1 MKDTPKEERPTTVP
15 ARAKQAGDIPT
26 RWAWVEPT
34 VWTTRM
40 LAALETGVKGG
51 RWFSLMDKVYAPAN
65 LAAAWK
71 RVRSNRGAAGV
82 DRQSVERF
90 ERHAPKYLDELHREL
105 REGRYRPSAVRRQWI
120 PKLGTAQG
128 RPLGIP
134 TVRDR
139 IVQSALRHVLEPI
152 WEVRFADQSY
162 GFRPGRSC
170 KDALRRVDELLRA
183 GFTWIV
189 EADIQSYYDNIDK
202 GRLLAEVAKEVADGK
217 VLQLVEALLEQPV
230 MEEASKWTPEAGIP
244 QGSSIGPLLANVY
257 LHPVDDAI
265 VRAGFELT
273 RYADDQVI
281 HCRTE
286 REAHAALARLREEMS
301 RCGLTLHAEKTGVV
315 DMSQPGGFDF
325 LGYHFEGNEKRPRRK
340 SLVKLK
346 DNVRGLT
353 KRKQW
358 PQLGSHHRSPQPD
371 SAGLVRVLQTQSR
384 PDVHVS
390 RRLGTDAAA
399 KHPASPSQET
409 RRRSGLVQHSL
420 AKRLLREARA
430 VHDDHSQG
438 ISASV
443 SAKSPL
449 TGEPDAGKPPVRFGG
464 RGCPGNGAL
473 PTPIPKRN
481 M

>member
-1 MKDTPKEERPTTVP
+1 
-15 ARAKQAGDIPT
+15 
-26 RWAWVEPT
+26 
-34 VWTTRM
+34 M

-82 DRQSVERF
+82 DRQSVEIF
-90 ERHAPKYLDELHREL
+90 EQHAPKYLDELHREL

-120 PKLGTAQG
+120 PKPGNAQG

-152 WEVRFADQSY
+152 WEVKFADQSH

-183 GFTWIV
+183 GFTWVV
-189 EADIQSYYDNIDK
+189 EADIQSYYDSIE
-202 GRLLAEVAKEVADGK
+202 RARMLAEVAKEVADGK

-244 QGSSIGPLLANVY
+244 QGSSIGPLLANIY
-257 LHPVDDAI
+257 LHPVDDAM

-281 HCRTE
+281 LCRTE
-286 REAHAALARLREEMS
+286 REAHAALARLREEIT

-353 KRKQW
+353 KRNNGHSLEAIIARLNPILRGWFEYFKH
-358 PQLGSHHRSPQPD
+358 SHPWTFTSLDGWVRMRLRSI
-371 SAGLVRVLQTQSR
+371 L
-384 PDVHVS
+384 
-390 RRLGTDAAA
+390 
-399 KHPASPSQET
+399 
-409 RRRSGLVQHSL
+409 RRRHKKRGVGRGWSNLRWPNAHFAKLGLFTMTI
-420 AKRLLREARA
+420 ARA
-430 VHDDHSQG
+430 SARQSLQG
-438 ISASV
+438 AH
-443 SAKSPL
+443 
-449 TGEPDAGKPPVRFGG
+449 
-464 RGCPGNGAL
+464 
-473 PTPIPKRN
+473 
-481 M
+481 

>member
-1 MKDTPKEERPTTVP
+1 
-15 ARAKQAGDIPT
+15 
-26 RWAWVEPT
+26 
-34 VWTTRM
+34 M

-281 HCRTE
+281 LCRTE

-353 KRKQW
+353 KRNNGHSLEAIIARLNPILRGWFEYFKH
-358 PQLGSHHRSPQPD
+358 SHGRTFTSLDGWVRMRLRSI
-371 SAGLVRVLQTQSR
+371 L
-384 PDVHVS
+384 
-390 RRLGTDAAA
+390 
-399 KHPASPSQET
+399 
-409 RRRSGLVQHSL
+409 RRRHKRRGVGRGWSNIRWPNAFFAKLGLFTMTT
-420 AKRLLREARA
+420 ARA
-430 VHDDHSQG
+430 
-438 ISASV
+438 SARQSLQR
-443 SAKSPL
+443 AH
-449 TGEPDAGKPPVRFGG
+449 
-464 RGCPGNGAL
+464 
-473 PTPIPKRN
+473 
-481 M
+481 

>member
-1 MKDTPKEERPTTVP
+1 
-15 ARAKQAGDIPT
+15 
-26 RWAWVEPT
+26 
-34 VWTTRM
+34 M

-82 DRQSVERF
+82 DRQSVEIF

-120 PKLGTAQG
+120 PKPGNAQG

-152 WEVRFADQSY
+152 WEVKFADQSY

-189 EADIQSYYDNIDK
+189 EADIQSYYDSIE
-202 GRLLAEVAKEVADGK
+202 RARMLAEVAKEVADGK
-217 VLQLVEALLEQPV
+217 VLYLVEALLEQPV

-257 LHPVDDAI
+257 LHPVDEAM
-265 VRAGFELT
+265 VRARFELT
-273 RYADDQVI
+273 RYADDLVI
-281 HCRTE
+281 LCQTE
-286 REAHAALARLREEMS
+286 SEANEALARLREEMT

-353 KRKQW
+353 KRNNGHSLEAIIARLNPILRGWFEYFKH
-358 PQLGSHHRSPQPD
+358 SHRWTFTSLD
-371 SAGLVRVLQTQSR
+371 GWVRM
-384 PDVHVS
+384 
-390 RRLGTDAAA
+390 RLRCIL
-399 KHPASPSQET
+399 
-409 RRRSGLVQHSL
+409 RRRHKKRGVGRGWSNMRWPNAFFAKLGLFTMTT
-420 AKRLLREARA
+420 ARA
-430 VHDDHSQG
+430 SARQSLQG
-438 ISASV
+438 AH
-443 SAKSPL
+443 
-449 TGEPDAGKPPVRFGG
+449 
-464 RGCPGNGAL
+464 
-473 PTPIPKRN
+473 
-481 M
+481 

>member
-1 MKDTPKEERPTTVP
+1 MGLGGTDGVDDTD
-15 ARAKQAGDIPT
+15 AGSP
-26 RWAWVEPT
+26 
-34 VWTTRM
+34 
-40 LAALETGVKGG
+40 G
-51 RWFSLMDKVYAPAN
+51 
-65 LAAAWK
+65 
-71 RVRSNRGAAGV
+71 NRGERRTLVQSDGQGVRAG
-82 DRQSVERF
+82 
-90 ERHAPKYLDELHREL
+90 HAPKYLDELHREL

-281 HCRTE
+281 LCRTE

-353 KRKQW
+353 KRNNGHSLEAIIARLNPILRGWFEYFKH
-358 PQLGSHHRSPQPD
+358 SHGRTFTSLDGWVRMRLRSI
-371 SAGLVRVLQTQSR
+371 L
-384 PDVHVS
+384 
-390 RRLGTDAAA
+390 
-399 KHPASPSQET
+399 
-409 RRRSGLVQHSL
+409 RRRHKRRGVGRGWSNIRWPNAFFAKLGLFTMTT
-420 AKRLLREARA
+420 ARA
-430 VHDDHSQG
+430 
-438 ISASV
+438 SARQSLQR
-443 SAKSPL
+443 AH
-449 TGEPDAGKPPVRFGG
+449 
-464 RGCPGNGAL
+464 
-473 PTPIPKRN
+473 
-481 M
+481 

>member
-281 HCRTE
+281 LCRTE

-353 KRKQW
+353 KRNNGHSLEAIIARLNPILRGWFEYFKH
-358 PQLGSHHRSPQPD
+358 SHGRTFTSLDGWVRMRLRSI
-371 SAGLVRVLQTQSR
+371 L
-384 PDVHVS
+384 
-390 RRLGTDAAA
+390 
-399 KHPASPSQET
+399 
-409 RRRSGLVQHSL
+409 RRRHKRRGVGRGWSNIRWPNAFFAKLGLFTMTT
-420 AKRLLREARA
+420 ARA
-430 VHDDHSQG
+430 
-438 ISASV
+438 SARQSLQR
-443 SAKSPL
+443 AH
-449 TGEPDAGKPPVRFGG
+449 
-464 RGCPGNGAL
+464 
-473 PTPIPKRN
+473 
-481 M
+481 